1 MSFNE
6 THLFFIKLQNSYLL
20 LTANYNTTK
29 MEIFFTLEAWI
40 ALATLTFLEIVLGID
55 NIIFI
60 SIVTNKLPEHKQ
72 AGVRTIGLA
81 AALIF
86 RIALLICIT
95 WIIGFTKPIFTIF
108 SHEISGRD
116 LILGLGGIFLL
127 AKSTSEIHHK
137 IEGENNSHETKKKIG
152 VLATIVQIVMLDLIF
167 SFDSILTAIGMTE
180 HLIIMIIAVIIAI
193 GIMMVAA
200 GAISKFINNHP
211 TLQMLALSFLILIGF
226 MLILESIE
234 IHVPKGY
241 IYFAVFFSLFVEIL
255 NMKLKKKVTTTS
267 SKSNIS

>member
-1 MSFNE
+1 
-6 THLFFIKLQNSYLL
+6 
-20 LTANYNTTK
+20 
-29 MEIFFTLEAWI
+29 MEIFLSVEAWI

-60 SIVTNKLPEHKQ
+60 SIITNKLPEHKQ
-72 AGVRTIGLA
+72 AGVRTMGLA
-81 AALIF
+81 AALLF

-95 WIIGFTKPIFTIF
+95 WIIGFTKPLFTIF
-108 SHEISGRD
+108 THEFSGRD

-137 IEGENNSHETKKKIG
+137 IEGENNIHASKKKIG
-152 VLATIVQIVMLDLIF
+152 ILATIVQIIMLDMIF

-180 HLIIMIIAVIIAI
+180 HLLIMIFAVIISIGIMIIAAG
-193 GIMMVAA
+193 GI
-200 GAISKFINNHP
+200 SRFINNHP

-241 IYFAVFFSLFVEIL
+241 IYFAVFFSLFVEVL
-255 NMKLKKKVTTTS
+255 NMKLKKNVPTAKTNV
-267 SKSNIS
+267 KNG